1 LRRAVLVC
9 IVASA
14 ALVGAVGAAHAD
26 GFDEAWNKGQDL
38 FNLGKYGEARAQFEK
53 ARELDPTKPGPWRYL
68 GRIAKIQERWE
79 DCARAATTA
88 VKLNPTSPNAPEVR
102 KDLDECRRALG
113 RPPYPGAVPDK
124 QGGLAVIANVEGA
137 SVLVDD
143 IKKGATPLDPF
154 PVLPGKH
161 KITVERRGYLPVT
174 LEIEVVETVVVDV
187 DVTLEV
193 DPNAKPDDRPPDPGS
208 ADDIKV
214 GWVLFAVGVEGV
226 SILLD
231 GRAPA
236 QHEDGSIE
244 ADPGEHT
251 VEISAPGYEPWRRR
265 IKVARGQKRT
275 VSVRLKRSSEKA
287 TQERIAYVSFGVA
300 AAAVVSGAVF
310 GLLENQAYE
319 DARDRYQIEQQRPP
333 IAMVPPGLPEG
344 DITTR
349 AEYQDL
355 RDEADRYGLISN
367 VSFGV
372 AAALLGVSVYY
383 FIQAQAPERPGYP
396 LPQARGGRRSVRSPL
411 IVPTVNAGEGGIS
424 GGISIRQ
431 EWDF

>member
-1 LRRAVLVC
+1 
-9 IVASA
+9 
-14 ALVGAVGAAHAD
+14 
-26 GFDEAWNKGQDL
+26 
-38 FNLGKYGEARAQFEK
+38 
-53 ARELDPTKPGPWRYL
+53 
-68 GRIAKIQERWE
+68 
-79 DCARAATTA
+79 
-88 VKLNPTSPNAPEVR
+88 
-102 KDLDECRRALG
+102 
-113 RPPYPGAVPDK
+113 
-124 QGGLAVIANVEGA
+124 
-137 SVLVDD
+137 
-143 IKKGATPLDPF
+143 
-154 PVLPGKH
+154 
-161 KITVERRGYLPVT
+161 
-174 LEIEVVETVVVDV
+174 
-187 DVTLEV
+187 
-193 DPNAKPDDRPPDPGS
+193 
-208 ADDIKV
+208 
-214 GWVLFAVGVEGV
+214 
-226 SILLD
+226 
-231 GRAPA
+231 
-236 QHEDGSIE
+236 
-244 ADPGEHT
+244 
-251 VEISAPGYEPWRRR
+251 
-265 IKVARGQKRT
+265 
-275 VSVRLKRSSEKA
+275 
-287 TQERIAYVSFGVA
+287 
-300 AAAVVSGAVF
+300 VSGAVF